1 MVKFNVVS
9 FGSAVVD
16 AFVDTEFNEKS
27 NSFSY
32 PAGSKILVDDLKF
45 DIGGGATNVAVAFAR
60 LGLETGC
67 VCKIGDDNNGQD
79 VLNMLK
85 EENVKFL
92 GSKTKG
98 KTGYSII
105 LDSKDRSRT
114 ILTFKGPGNDIE
126 LSEVPKF
133 KTDWLYFSSV
143 LGESLRT
150 QEKLARKLKKEGTRL
165 AFNPGEYL
173 IKRED
178 LMSILK
184 LCDVLILNKQEAEM
198 LCKKYKKKGNLMV
211 CLQELGPRIIVI
223 TDKNKLISCSDE
235 DKNYF
240 LKPNKI
246 KVVERT
252 GAGDA
257 FASGFVAGVSAGKT
271 IPESLKLGLRESES
285 VIRYFGAKNKLLRMK
300 LK

>member
-1 MVKFNVVS
+1 MVKFEVVS

-16 AFVDTEFNEKS
+16 AFVDTEFNKVS
-27 NSFSY
+27 DSFNY

-60 LGLETGC
+60 LGLKTGC
-67 VCKIGDDNNGQD
+67 ICKIGDDNNGQD
-79 VLNMLK
+79 VLNMLNK
-85 EENVKFL
+85 ENIKFL
-92 GSKTKG
+92 GSETKG

-114 ILTFKGPGNDIE
+114 ILTFKGPGNDIG

-143 LGESLRT
+143 LGKSLKT

-173 IKRED
+173 IKREN
-178 LMSILK
+178 LTSILK
-184 LCDVLILNKQEAEM
+184 LCDVLILNKEEAEM
-198 LCKKYKKKGNLMV
+198 LCKKYKKEGNLMV
-211 CLQELGPRIIVI
+211 CLRELGPKIVII
-223 TDKNKLISCSDE
+223 TDKNNLISCSDGN
-235 DKNYF
+235 KNYF
-240 LKPNKI
+240 LKPNKV

-257 FASGFVAGVSAGKT
+257 FASGFVAGVIARKT
-271 IPESLKLGLRESES
+271 IPESLKLGLKESES
-285 VIRYFGAKNKLLRMK
+285 VIRYFGAKNKLLKFK

>member
-1 MVKFNVVS
+1 MKFDVVS

-16 AFVDTEFNEKS
+16 TFVDTEFNEKS
-27 NSFSY
+27 NSFNY
-32 PAGSKILVDDLKF
+32 PAGSKILVNDLKF

-67 VCKIGDDNNGQD
+67 ICKIGDDNNGED
-79 VLNMLK
+79 VLKMLK
-85 EENVKFL
+85 REKIKFL
-92 GSKTKG
+92 GSKAEG

-114 ILTFKGPGNDIE
+114 ILTFKGPGNDIGLE
-126 LSEVPKF
+126 EIPKF
-133 KTDWLYFSSV
+133 KTNWLYFSSV
-143 LGESLRT
+143 LGKSLRT
-150 QEKLARKLKKEGTRL
+150 QGKLARKLKKEGVRL

-178 LMSILK
+178 LALILK

-198 LCKKYKKKGNLMV
+198 LCKKHKKKGNLMT
-211 CLQELGPRIIVI
+211 CLRELGPKIVVI
-223 TDKNKLISCSDE
+223 TDKNKLISCNDGS
-235 DKNYF
+235 KRYF
-240 LKPNKI
+240 LKPNKV

-257 FASGFVAGVSAGKT
+257 FASGFVAGMIAGKT

-285 VIRYFGAKNKLLRMK
+285 VIRYFGAKNKLLKFK
-300 LK
+300 LR

>member
-1 MVKFNVVS
+1 MVKFEVVS

-27 NSFSY
+27 NSFDY
-32 PAGSKILVDDLKF
+32 PAGSKILVNDLKF
-45 DIGGGATNVAVAFAR
+45 DIGGGATNTAVAFAR
-60 LGLETGC
+60 LGLKTGC

-85 EENVKFL
+85 RENIRFL
-92 GSKTKG
+92 GSKTKS

-105 LDSKDRSRT
+105 LDSKNKSRT
-114 ILTFKGPGNDIE
+114 ILTFKGPGNSIK

-133 KTDWLYFSSV
+133 KTDWLYFSSM
-143 LGESLRT
+143 LGVSFQT
-150 QEKLARKLKKEGTRL
+150 QEKLAKKLEREGTRL

-173 IKRED
+173 IKREN
-178 LMSILK
+178 LKPILR

-198 LCKKYKKKGNLMV
+198 LCKKNKKKGNLLV
-211 CLQELGPRIIVI
+211 CLQELGPKIVVI
-223 TDKNKLISCSDE
+223 TDKNNLIRCGDGEKEYS
-235 DKNYF
+235 
-240 LKPNKI
+240 LRPNKV

-257 FASGFVAGVSAGKT
+257 FASGFVAGIIANKT

-285 VIRYFGAKNKLLRMK
+285 VIRYFGAKNKLLKFK

>member
-1 MVKFNVVS
+1 MKFEVVS

-16 AFVDTEFNEKS
+16 AFVDTEFNKKS

-60 LGLETGC
+60 LGLATGC
-67 VCKIGDDNNGQD
+67 VCKVGDDNNGVD
-79 VLNMLK
+79 VLDMLGK
-85 EENVKFL
+85 ENVKFL

-98 KTGYSII
+98 KTGYSIV

-114 ILTFKGPGNDIE
+114 ILTFKGPGNDIK
-126 LSEVPKF
+126 LDEVPKF

-143 LGESLRT
+143 LGMSFRT

-165 AFNPGEYL
+165 AFNPSGYL

-178 LMSILK
+178 LRSILK
-184 LCDVLILNKQEAEM
+184 LCDVLILNKEEAEM
-198 LCKKYKKKGNLMV
+198 LCRKYKKRGDLMV
-211 CLQELGPRIIVI
+211 CLRGLGPRIVVI
-223 TDKNKLISCSDE
+223 TDKNKLISCSDGNKE
-235 DKNYF
+235 YF
-240 LKPNKI
+240 LKPNKV

-257 FASGFVAGVSAGKT
+257 FASGFVAGVIAGKT
-271 IPESLKLGLRESES
+271 IPESLRLGLRESES
-285 VIRYFGAKNKLLRMK
+285 VIRYFGAKNKLLRFK